1 MNITEKMIMFHNT
14 KDTSIFNTAERY
26 QLADYWLV
34 CIELFS
40 WLKLE
45 YKRFLWKQE
54 GRRTCSKPMKLD
66 PDATFSHLS
75 PDFIKNDE
83 VFRNTLKIDGDKLY
97 YSDNISENEIRI
109 ITKMAY
115 DYYNPERH
123 YD

>member
-1 MNITEKMIMFHNT
+1 
-14 KDTSIFNTAERY
+14 
-26 QLADYWLV
+26 
-34 CIELFS
+34 
-40 WLKLE
+40 
-45 YKRFLWKQE
+45 
-54 GRRTCSKPMKLD
+54 MKLD
-66 PDATFSHLS
+66 PDATFSHLI

-97 YSDNISENEIRI
+97 YSDNISENEIRT

>member
-14 KDTSIFNTAERY
+14 KDTSIFDTVGKY
-26 QLADYWLV
+26 QPADYWLV

-45 YKRFLWKQE
+45 HKRYLWKLE
-54 GRRTCSKPMKLD
+54 GRSTCSKPRKLD
-66 PDATFSHLS
+66 PDATFSRLIT
-75 PDFIKNDE
+75 DFVNNDE

-97 YSDNISENEIRI
+97 YSDNISESEIRT

-115 DYYNPERH
+115 DYYNPEIN

>member
-14 KDTSIFNTAERY
+14 KDISIFNTAERY

-45 YKRFLWKQE
+45 HKRFLWKQE
-54 GRRTCSKPMKLD
+54 GRSTCSKPMKLD
-66 PDATFSHLS
+66 PDATFSHLI